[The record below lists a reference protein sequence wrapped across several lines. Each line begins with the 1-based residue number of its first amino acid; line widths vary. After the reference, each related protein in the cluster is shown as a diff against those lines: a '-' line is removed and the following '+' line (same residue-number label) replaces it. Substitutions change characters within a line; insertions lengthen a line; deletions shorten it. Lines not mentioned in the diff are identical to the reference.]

1 MRILCKRG
9 ARGPIVWELQR
20 ALADQGAAIDVD
32 GVYGRQTET
41 ALAPSGICHFDRW
54 VDVTG
59 RPVPPATRRV
69 LQLTAAFEAH
79 GFTKV
84 AGNFDGAGLTWGLIG
99 FTLKFGMVQAIL
111 KEIHEKHRPLF
122 EKAFGE
128 LGRRIEKLAVEP
140 LAKQMAFADEISVPP
155 RKTSVSALWQQGFEA
170 LGSYPE
176 VQAIQIRM
184 AEEKYLK
191 PALVTFNSLGLQSE
205 LGLALCFDIHVQNGG
220 ISPTARKAITAEIG
234 GRKLAESTVRKIIAT
249 KVADSAN
256 PRFRDDVLSR
266 KMTMATGAG
275 RVHGENFVT
284 SDWGVADF
292 PAEV

>member
-1 MRILCKRG
+1 M
-9 ARGPIVWELQR
+9 WDLQR
-20 ALADQGAAIDVD
+20 ALAAKGAAIDID
-32 GVYGRQTET
+32 GVYGGQTER
-41 ALAPSGICHFDRW
+41 ALAPSGVCDFDRW
-54 VDVTG
+54 TAVTEK
-59 RPVPPATRRV
+59 PVPPPTRRAI
-69 LQLTAAFEAH
+69 QLTAAFEAH

-111 KEIHEKHRPLF
+111 KEIHDNHRGLF

-128 LGRRIEKLAVEP
+128 LGRRMEKLAREP

-155 RKTSVSALWQQGFEA
+155 RKTSVSALWQQGLET
-170 LGSYPE
+170 LGSFPE

-191 PALVTFNSLGLQSE
+191 PAIATYQSLGLNSE

-220 ISPTARKAITAEIG
+220 IGKAARQAIQAEIA

-284 SDWGVADF
+284 ADWGIDDF
-292 PAEV
+292 AVDPLSLTATSAQ